1 MDLLTNALI
10 EGDTTVISETA
21 LRRLALIIPR
31 DPALMSALSEY
42 NGDLA
47 ALDVS
52 ELLLV
57 SISRIPEFE
66 TRLKCMLGHID
77 IPKTLEVLEK
87 CENHYSSVIKS
98 LLDLNCPFFDLLKLV
113 LDIGNTLNDGSIVH
127 GFKLGALQQL
137 KTMRAPRQPALTLLH
152 FLTQSLAKT
161 HPETLDFLSELVEEL
176 EECKKQTILQLDE
189 EIHKTELQLREIR
202 ALLVEASKDVK
213 LQFTSVIVE
222 SGKRVTCLK
231 NKRKALDNRINDFA
245 EFYCE
250 PIADFC
256 LSSYLSNLL
265 SFCSDVVEC
274 KEMYNL
280 SSLCNSDN
288 RNNYSPEIK
297 PDDPPLTCQHHGP
310 SCNES
315 CGYSSEGSVL
325 SPPIP
330 PRAHCGSIIS
340 AYDSQVSEYSYQTRR
355 ETNESDNSVFV
366 RGSSLD
372 SDSGYQDSRHNTYE
386 SELSTKSEPV
396 GISLESRL
404 VSPPPPPPKPQRPVG
419 IIFDSNRDMLNFQ
432 QDSPKEKTDPSNN
445 QANRRSGDLKK
456 MHSNYSSVD
465 LTVNRSRSQDYYDRY
480 NSTEYR
486 SGQFQTRSVDGYKD
500 RYRHSPPT
508 REQDDT
514 PYESE
519 ETSSEESGD
528 DTLSSQSESLKP
540 GEVVNTTRSESDA
553 LRVQSEDRRDEAG
566 LKQRGHE
573 SRSVGHAASTSMMPP
588 VSHFNSTF
596 GGSCRSFQHQ
606 RSQRADVRDLF
617 ASNDRYGS
625 TSSIN
630 SFKQKTRLPKNNPH
644 QTSIQ
649 ALLRGDQNSNAIRRE
664 PPPVPKREPSVSGGM
679 GKKET
684 SRSTPALNYNPN
696 IRSPRSYSVSPP
708 SMSPPFISPAVSPPP
723 TGTLSPPLPGTLS
736 PPLPGTLSPP
746 TRFPRERPFSGTSME
761 LTIDENAEVHH
772 ERQSSEPTDMRYSL
786 ENARHYHSNTPVT
799 IATLGGGG
807 QRALSRSSNEINTS
821 GVETEV

>member
-1 MDLLTNALI
+1 MELITNALI
-10 EGDTTVISETA
+10 DGDTTIIPDST
-21 LRRLALIIPR
+21 LRRLSSIIPR

-47 ALDVS
+47 ALDMS

-66 TRLKCMLGHID
+66 TRLKCMLGTVD
-77 IPKTLEVLEK
+77 IPKALESLEA

-113 LDIGNTLNDGSIVH
+113 LDMGNTLNDGPIVH
-127 GFKLGALQQL
+127 GFKLEALQQL
-137 KTMRAPRQPALTLLH
+137 KSMKAPRQPALTLLH

-161 HPETLDFLSELVEEL
+161 HPETLDFLSELTEEL
-176 EECKKQTILQLDE
+176 EECKKQTIQELDDE
-189 EIHKTELQLREIR
+189 LRKVELQLREIR

-231 NKRKALDNRINDFA
+231 NKRKTLDNRINDFA

-250 PIADFC
+250 PIEDFC
-256 LSSYLSNLL
+256 LSSYFSNLL
-265 SFCSDVVEC
+265 TFCSDVVEC

-280 SSLCNSDN
+280 SLLCNSDN

-297 PDDPPLTCQHHGP
+297 TEDNQQTCEHHGP

-315 CGYSSEGSVL
+315 CGYNSSSEGSLL

-330 PRAHCGSIIS
+330 PRSHCGSIIS
-340 AYDSQVSEYSYQTRR
+340 AYDSQVSEYDYQNRR
-355 ETNESDNSVFV
+355 ATNESDNSVFV
-366 RGSSLD
+366 RGSSQE
-372 SDSGYQDSRHNTYE
+372 SDSGYPESRRNTYE
-386 SELSTKSEPV
+386 SEMSTKSEPV

-419 IIFDSNRDMLNFQ
+419 IIYDSNREMLNFQ
-432 QDSPKEKTDPSNN
+432 PDANKDKTDSNRS
-445 QANRRSGDLKK
+445 QPNRRSGDLKK
-456 MHSNYSSVD
+456 MHSNYRSVD
-465 LTVNRSRSQDYYDRY
+465 LSINRSRSQDYFDRY

-486 SGQFQTRSVDGYKD
+486 SAQYQTRSVEGYKD

-514 PYESE
+514 PYESD
-519 ETSSEESGD
+519 ETSSEDSGD

-540 GEVVNTTRSESDA
+540 GGEGPPPTSRSESDA
-553 LRVQSEDRRDEAG
+553 LRVQSEARRNEAG
-566 LKQRGHE
+566 LKPRGHE
-573 SRSVGHAASTSMMPP
+573 SRSVGHAASLSMMPP
-588 VSHFNSTF
+588 VSRLNSTF

-606 RSQRADVRDLF
+606 RSQRTDVRDLF

-625 TSSIN
+625 SSSIN
-630 SFKQKTRLPKNNPH
+630 SFNKQKVRLPRDNPH

-649 ALLRGDQNSNAIRRE
+649 ALIRGDQNSNAIRRE
-664 PPPVPKREPSVSGGM
+664 PPPVPKREPSVSSGM

-708 SMSPPFISPAVSPPP
+708 SISPPFVSPAVSPPP
-723 TGTLSPPLPGTLS
+723 SGTLS

-746 TRFPRERPFSGTSME
+746 TRFPRERPFSGTSLE
-761 LTIDENAEVHH
+761 LPIDENAEVHH

-786 ENARHYHSNTPVT
+786 ENSR
-799 IATLGGGG
+799 LGGGG
-807 QRALSRSSNEINTS
+807 QRAMSLSSSEINTA
-821 GVETEV
+821 GLETEV